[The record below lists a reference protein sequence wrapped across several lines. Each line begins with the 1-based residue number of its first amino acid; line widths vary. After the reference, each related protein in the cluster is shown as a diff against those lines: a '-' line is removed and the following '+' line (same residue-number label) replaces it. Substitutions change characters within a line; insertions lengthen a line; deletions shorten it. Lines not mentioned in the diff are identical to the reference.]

1 MAVPRLSF
9 DELIFCATRTG
20 VTNWTGGKVVPAPSS
35 HRGKRGSMGTV
46 VGVTRHHTGTPETFR
61 AAEDYP
67 TYQVV
72 KEGRAGLENSLS
84 AYGLGRHSGI
94 YVFSEFLSWH
104 AGAWNYAGITDGNG
118 HFLGI
123 EAEGTGAFWTAFQR
137 EFYPRLCGSVL
148 SYIGAGADMMPR
160 HMDGCVPRG
169 RKSDARNLWSSF
181 TAQVQGYIDNP
192 KTITYGTAPAPS
204 PTPLEDEDD
213 MLLLRNKD
221 TAAIVVV
228 MNGRTAPLRTTADHL
243 AFKKAGVQQIDVGG
257 PLFEALTAAP
267 TPDA

>member
-1 MAVPRLSF
+1 
-9 DELIFCATRTG
+9 
-20 VTNWTGGKVVPAPSS
+20 
-35 HRGKRGSMGTV
+35 MGTV
-46 VGVTRHHTGTPETFR
+46 VGVTRHHTGTPESFKATD
-61 AAEDYP
+61 DYP

-118 HFLGI
+118 HMLGI
-123 EAEGTGAFWTAFQR
+123 EAEGTGAIWTPFQR
-137 EFYPRLCGSVL
+137 EFYPRLCGSIL
-148 SYIGAGADMMPR
+148 SYIGAGSDMMPR
-160 HMDGCVPRG
+160 HADGCMPRG
-169 RKSDARNLWSSF
+169 RKSDAANLWPSF
-181 TAQVQGYIDNP
+181 TAQVQGYIANP
-192 KTITYGTAPAPS
+192 ASITYGKATPAPV
-204 PTPLEDEDD
+204 PTPLEDEED

-243 AFKKAGVQQIDVGG
+243 AFKAAGVKQIDVGG